1 MAKARIYSF
10 GQPAK
15 PAPNNDRIAEVVL
28 PHLDAAY
35 NFARWLCRNDHDADD
50 IAQEAV
56 LRALRYGDSFS
67 GQNPR
72 ALLLAIVRNT
82 FFSMRKGNI
91 PAETAVPFDEEM
103 HQEQEQPSPE
113 AQMIRS
119 ADSRVVTEALE
130 ELAVEF
136 REVIVLREFEDLS
149 YKEIARVTGAPV
161 GTVMSR
167 LARARD
173 HLTRAIKQ
181 RMEPST

>member
-1 MAKARIYSF
+1 MTPPSK
-10 GQPAK
+10 
-15 PAPNNDRIAEVVL
+15 DDLIAEALL

-35 NFARWLCRNDHDADD
+35 NFARYLARNDADAADVV
-50 IAQEAV
+50 QEAY
-56 LRALRYGDSFS
+56 LRAMRYSDSFS

-72 ALLLAIVRNT
+72 AWLFAIVRNT

-91 PAETAVPFDEEM
+91 PAETAVPFDEDLHRED
-103 HQEQEQPSPE
+103 EQPGPE
-113 AQMIRS
+113 ATMLKR
-119 ADSRVVTEALE
+119 ADARVVNDALAQLSLE
-130 ELAVEF
+130 Y

-173 HLTRAIKQ
+173 QLTRAIQ
-181 RMEPST
+181 LRMVDE

>member
-1 MAKARIYSF
+1 L
-10 GQPAK
+10 K
-15 PAPNNDRIAEVVL
+15 PPRKDDDPLAEALL

-35 NFARWLCRNDHDADD
+35 NFARYLARNDHDAADVV
-50 IAQEAV
+50 QEAF
-56 LRALRYGDSFS
+56 LRAIRYSDSFT

-72 ALLLAIVRNT
+72 AWLFAIVRNT

-91 PAETAVPFDEEM
+91 PAESAVQFDEGLHGEG
-103 HQEQEQPSPE
+103 EQPGPE
-113 AQMIRS
+113 AEMLKS
-119 ADSRVVTEALE
+119 ADARIVTEALD
-130 ELAVEF
+130 ELSVEY

-173 HLTRAIKQ
+173 HLTRAIKR
-181 RMEPST
+181 RMEQTS

>member
-1 MAKARIYSF
+1 V
-10 GQPAK
+10 K
-15 PAPNNDRIAEVVL
+15 PPRKDDPIAEALL

-35 NFARWLCRNDHDADD
+35 NFARYLSRNDDDAAD
-50 IAQEAV
+50 IVQEAF
-56 LRALRYGDSFS
+56 LRALRYRDSFS

-72 ALLLAIVRNT
+72 AWLFAIVRNT

-91 PAETAVPFDEEM
+91 PADTAVPFDEEL
-103 HQEQEQPSPE
+103 HREGEQPSPE
-113 AQMIRS
+113 AAMLRS
-119 ADSRVVTEALE
+119 ADTRIVNQALE
-130 ELAVEF
+130 ELSVEY

-173 HLTRAIKQ
+173 QLTRAIKR
-181 RMEPST
+181 RMGQPK

>member
-1 MAKARIYSF
+1 V
-10 GQPAK
+10 K
-15 PAPNNDRIAEVVL
+15 PEPKNDLIAEAVL

-35 NFARWLCRNDHDADD
+35 NFARDLTRNDHDAADVV
-50 IAQEAV
+50 QEAY
-56 LRALRYGDSFS
+56 LRAMRYADSFT

-72 ALLLAIVRNT
+72 AWLFAIVRNT

-91 PAETAVPFDEEM
+91 PAETAVPFEEEL
-103 HQEQEQPSPE
+103 HREGAEPGPE
-113 AQMIRS
+113 AAMLRS
-119 ADSRVVTEALE
+119 ADARVVKDALE
-130 ELAVEF
+130 ELSVEY

-173 HLTRAIKQ
+173 QLTRAIKR
-181 RMEPST
+181 RMV

>member
-1 MAKARIYSF
+1 V
-10 GQPAK
+10 K
-15 PAPNNDRIAEVVL
+15 PSSKDDRIAEAVL

-35 NFARWLCRNDHDADD
+35 NFARWLSRNDHDAED
-50 IAQEAV
+50 IVQEAF
-56 LRALRYGDSFS
+56 LRALRYRDSFT

-72 ALLLAIVRNT
+72 GWLFAIVRNT

-91 PAETAVPFDEEM
+91 PAETAVPFEEEL
-103 HQEQEQPSPE
+103 HREGEQSD
-113 AQMIRS
+113 S
-119 ADSRVVTEALE
+119 ADPESEMLKSADARVVNEALE
-130 ELAVEF
+130 ELSVEF

-173 HLTRAIKQ
+173 HLTRVIKR
-181 RMEPST
+181 RMGQAA

>member
-1 MAKARIYSF
+1 MKARLYSL

-15 PAPNNDRIAEVVL
+15 PAPQNERIAEAVL

-35 NFARWLCRNDHDADD
+35 NFARYLARNEDDAADVV
-50 IAQEAV
+50 QEAF

-72 ALLLAIVRNT
+72 AWLLAIVRNI

-91 PAETAVPFDEEM
+91 PSETAVQFDEEL
-103 HQEQEQPSPE
+103 HRVDEQPGPE
-113 AQMIRS
+113 AQIIRS
-119 ADSRVVTEALE
+119 AESQVVTAALE
-130 ELAVEF
+130 ELSVEY
-136 REVIVLREFEDLS
+136 REVLVLREFEDLS
-149 YKEIARVTGAPV
+149 YKEIARVTGTPV

-173 HLTRAIKQ
+173 QVTRTIKL
-181 RMEPST
+181 RMGKNS

>member
-1 MAKARIYSF
+1 L
-10 GQPAK
+10 K
-15 PAPNNDRIAEVVL
+15 PPRKDDNLLAEALL

-35 NFARWLCRNDHDADD
+35 NFARYLARNDHDAAD
-50 IAQEAV
+50 AVQEAF
-56 LRALRYGDSFS
+56 LRALRYGESFT

-72 ALLLAIVRNT
+72 AWLFAIVRNT

-91 PAETAVPFDEEM
+91 PAESAVQFDEGLHAEG
-103 HQEQEQPSPE
+103 EQPGPE
-113 AQMIRS
+113 AQMLKS
-119 ADSRVVTEALE
+119 ADARMVTEALD
-130 ELAVEF
+130 ELSVEY

-173 HLTRAIKQ
+173 HLTRAIKR
-181 RMEPST
+181 RMEQTS